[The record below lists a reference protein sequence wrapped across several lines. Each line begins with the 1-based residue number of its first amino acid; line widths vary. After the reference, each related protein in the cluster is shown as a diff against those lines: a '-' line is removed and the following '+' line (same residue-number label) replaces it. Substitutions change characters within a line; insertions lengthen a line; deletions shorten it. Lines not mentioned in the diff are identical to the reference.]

1 MGWRC
6 VPGPRRE
13 GRDDARVF
21 ASSAALGAGA
31 IRAALRV
38 SLPLALLVPSG
49 LLAAQRVTIRGTVID
64 AESGQ
69 GIEGAEVLVRSTQ
82 LRTFTDARG
91 RFELTLPE
99 QSEPVRL
106 VVVAG
111 LYRTVEREIDPG
123 TADREPPTIPLEKML
138 FELPGV
144 TVTASRGNVRPG
156 EAPVSV
162 SVIGRDELRNRDVTS
177 LDQALPFAQGITFN
191 AGHMD
196 IRGSSGIAR
205 GVGSRVLML
214 LDGHR
219 ALANVGS
226 SIDFGLLPLLDVE
239 RIEIVKGPH
248 STLFGTNAMGGV
260 VNVITRPPVDGART
274 VVRGYYGIFDTPGER
289 DFTEELLSMRGLQIQ
304 HSRQIGRTGATVFV
318 GREGSDGFRQ
328 NGGVERWRLRARTVF
343 GAETTTPVETFV
355 NWKHEDAEEFFTWL
369 SPERPLEVAPAQL
382 GDWKRNISLVVGMTA
397 TPVATPAVKLQARP
411 QVQHVR
417 SQNNFHDNRDF
428 HRSTRWGTDVQL
440 SRTTGGRHSFTT
452 GAEASYTEISSNFL
466 SPTPTVTD
474 LAFFLQDEIELSDR
488 LRGTTGVRMDLH
500 RASSVEDDFSINP
513 KIGLA
518 YEPSDRIS
526 LRTSLSRGYRAP
538 SISEQYSST
547 VVFGFRV
554 VPNLELRGES
564 AWAGEV
570 GATMNPLNWLWFDA
584 GIFWS
589 EYEGLI
595 EVSAAPGQVLT
606 FQFRNVSEARV
617 RGIDAG
623 ARVGIIRDMLN
634 LSATYL
640 YLDTEDK
647 RTGTPLVYRSAH
659 NLTSTLSAW
668 ADRVAL
674 DLRYRSRADQ
684 VLAYPLDE
692 RGDITILDLRMGTT
706 VMDVDVQTKVENVLQ
721 AEYVDVQERNPGA
734 TRSFRITLTS
744 RF

>member
-1 MGWRC
+1 MGWRFS
-6 VPGPRRE
+6 PGLRR
-13 GRDDARVF
+13 GRPDGAGVF
-21 ASSAALGAGA
+21 ALSAALGARSR
-31 IRAALRV
+31 RAALRV
-38 SLPLALLVPSG
+38 ALALAPLVPHG
-49 LLAAQRVTIRGTVID
+49 LLAAQEVTIRGRVID
-64 AESGQ
+64 SESGQ
-69 GIEGAEVLVRSTQ
+69 GIEGAQVLVRALQ
-82 LRTFTDARG
+82 LRTLTDAEG
-91 RFELTLPE
+91 RFELTLPDE
-99 QSEPVRL
+99 NGPVRL
-106 VVVAG
+106 TVVAG

-123 TADREPPTIPLEKML
+123 AAVREPPTIALEKML

-144 TVTASRGNVRPG
+144 TVTASRGNARPG

-177 LDQALPFAQGITFN
+177 LNEALPFAQGVTFN
-191 AGHMD
+191 AGQMD

-260 VNVITRPPVDGART
+260 VNVITRPPVDGERT
-274 VVRGYYGIFDTPGER
+274 IVRGYYGIFDTPGER

-304 HSRQIGRTGATVFV
+304 HSRQIGRAGTTVFV

-328 NGGVERWRLRARTVF
+328 NGGVERWRFRAKTAF
-343 GAETTTPVETFV
+343 GAETTTPWEVFL
-355 NWKHEDAEEFFTWL
+355 NWKHEEAEEFFTWL
-369 SPERPLEVAPAQL
+369 SPERPLEVEPQQL
-382 GDWKRNISLVVGMTA
+382 GDWKRDIALVLGMTA
-397 TPVATPAVKLQARP
+397 TPVVTPALRLQLRP
-411 QVQHVR
+411 QLQHVR
-417 SQNNFHDNRDF
+417 SQNYFHDNDDF

-440 SRTTGGRHSFTT
+440 SRFTGGRHSFTT

-466 SPTPTVTD
+466 EPTPTTTD
-474 LAFFLQDEIELSDR
+474 LAFFLQDEIEISDR
-488 LRGTTGVRMDLH
+488 VRGTTGVRLDLH
-500 RASSVEDDFSINP
+500 RASSAENDFSINP
-513 KIGLA
+513 KIGLV
-518 YEPSDRIS
+518 YEPTDRLS

-538 SISEQYSST
+538 SVAEQYSST

-564 AWAGEV
+564 AWASEV
-570 GATMNPLNWLWFDA
+570 GATMSPRNWLWFDV
-584 GIFWS
+584 GLFWS
-589 EYEGLI
+589 EYDELI
-595 EVSAAPGQVLT
+595 EVSAAPNQVLT
-606 FQFRNVSEARV
+606 FQFRNVAEARV

-623 ARVGIIRDMLN
+623 AKVGIIPEKLN
-634 LSATYL
+634 LQTTYL
-640 YLDTEDK
+640 YLDTQDK
-647 RTGTPLVYRSAH
+647 RTGRRLVYRSDH
-659 NLTSTLSAW
+659 NLTTTLSAW
-668 ADRVAL
+668 AERVAL

-684 VLAYPLDE
+684 VLAFPLDE
-692 RGDITILDLRMGTT
+692 RGDITLVDLRMGTT
-706 VMDVDVQTKVENVLQ
+706 VMDVDVQAKIENVLQ

>member
-1 MGWRC
+1 MGWRF
-6 VPGPRRE
+6 VPGARRE
-13 GRDDARVF
+13 RRYGARVF
-21 ASSAALGAGA
+21 ALCAALSAGTR
-31 IRAALRV
+31 RAALRI
-38 SLPLALLVPSG
+38 SLSLALLVPHG
-49 LLAAQRVTIRGTVID
+49 LLAAQEVTIRGRVID
-64 AESGQ
+64 SESGE
-69 GIEGAEVLVRSTQ
+69 GIEGAQVLVRALQ
-82 LRTFTDARG
+82 LRTLTDADG
-91 RFELTLPE
+91 RFDLTLPDE
-99 QSEPVRL
+99 NGPVRL
-106 VVVAG
+106 TVVAG
-111 LYRTVEREIDPG
+111 LYRTVEREIDPR
-123 TADREPPTIPLEKML
+123 AAVREPPTIALEKML

-144 TVTASRGNVRPG
+144 TVTASRGNARPG

-177 LDQALPFAQGITFN
+177 LNEALPFAQGVTFN
-191 AGHMD
+191 AGQMD

-260 VNVITRPPVDGART
+260 VNVITRPPVDGERT
-274 VVRGYYGIFDTPGER
+274 IVRGYYGIFDTPGER

-304 HSRQIGRTGATVFV
+304 HSRQIGRAGTTVFV

-328 NGGVERWRLRARTVF
+328 NGGVERWRFRAKSVF
-343 GAETTTPVETFV
+343 GAETTTPWEVFL
-355 NWKHEDAEEFFTWL
+355 NWKHEEAEEFFTWL
-369 SPERPLEVAPAQL
+369 SPDRPLEVEPQQL
-382 GDWKRNISLVVGMTA
+382 GDWKRDIALVVGMTA
-397 TPVATPAVKLQARP
+397 TPVVTPALRLQLRP

-417 SQNNFHDNRDF
+417 SQNYFHDNEDF

-440 SRTTGGRHSFTT
+440 SRFTGGRHSFTT

-466 SPTPTVTD
+466 EPTPTTTD
-474 LAFFLQDEIELSDR
+474 LALFLQDEIEISGR
-488 LRGTTGVRMDLH
+488 VRGTTGVRLDLH
-500 RASSVEDDFSINP
+500 RASSAEDDFSINP
-513 KIGLA
+513 KIGLV
-518 YEPSDRIS
+518 YEPTDRLS

-538 SISEQYSST
+538 SVAEQYSST

-564 AWAGEV
+564 AWASEV
-570 GATMNPLNWLWFDA
+570 GATMSPRNWLWFDV
-584 GIFWS
+584 GLFWS
-589 EYEGLI
+589 EYDELI
-595 EVSAAPGQVLT
+595 EVSAAPNQVLT
-606 FQFRNVSEARV
+606 FQFRNVAEARV

-623 ARVGIIRDMLN
+623 AKVGIIPEKLN
-634 LSATYL
+634 LQTTYL

-647 RTGTPLVYRSAH
+647 RTGRPLVYRSDH
-659 NLTSTLSAW
+659 NLTTTLSAW
-668 ADRVAL
+668 AERVAL
-674 DLRYRSRADQ
+674 DVRYRSRADQ
-684 VLAYPLDE
+684 VLAFPLDE
-692 RGDITILDLRMGTT
+692 RGDITLVDLRMGAT
-706 VMDVDVQTKVENVLQ
+706 VMDVDVQAKIENVLQ

>member
-1 MGWRC
+1 M
-6 VPGPRRE
+6 
-13 GRDDARVF
+13 F
-21 ASSAALGAGA
+21 ALSAALGAWSL
-31 IRAALRV
+31 RAALRV
-38 SLPLALLVPSG
+38 SLAVALVVPPG
-49 LLAAQRVTIRGTVID
+49 LLAAQEVTIRGRVVD
-64 AESGQ
+64 SESEA
-69 GIEGAEVLVRSTQ
+69 GIEGAQVLVRAMQ
-82 LRTFTDARG
+82 LRTLTDADG
-91 RFELTLPE
+91 RFELTLTD
-99 QSEPVRL
+99 QDGRVRL
-106 VVVAG
+106 VVAAG
-111 LYRTVEREIDPG
+111 FYRTVEREIDPG
-123 TADREPPTIPLEKML
+123 VAVREPPTISLEKML

-144 TVTASRGNVRPG
+144 TVTASRGNARPG

-162 SVIGRDELRNRDVTS
+162 SVIGRDELRSRDVTS
-177 LDQALPFAQGITFN
+177 LDEALPFAQGVTFN

-260 VNVITRPPVDGART
+260 VNVITRPPVDGTRT
-274 VVRGYYGIFDTPGER
+274 IVRGYYGIFDTPGER

-304 HSRQIGRTGATVFV
+304 HSRQIGRAGTTVFV

-328 NGGVERWRLRARTVF
+328 NGGVERWRFRAKSVF
-343 GAETTTPVETFV
+343 GAETTSPWEVFL
-355 NWKHEDAEEFFTWL
+355 NWKHEEAEEFFTWL
-369 SPERPLEVAPAQL
+369 SPERPLEVEPSQL
-382 GDWKRNISLVVGMTA
+382 GDWKRDIALVLGMTA
-397 TPVATPAVKLQARP
+397 TPVVTPALKLQIRP

-417 SQNNFHDNRDF
+417 SQNYFHDNDDF

-440 SRTTGGRHSFTT
+440 SRFTGGRHSFTT

-466 SPTPTVTD
+466 EPTPTTTD
-474 LAFFLQDEIELSDR
+474 LALFLQDEIEISDR
-488 LRGTTGVRMDLH
+488 VRGTTGVRLDMH
-500 RASSVEDDFSINP
+500 RASSAEDDFSINP
-513 KIGLA
+513 KIGLV
-518 YEPSDRIS
+518 YEPSDRFS

-538 SISEQYSST
+538 SVSEQYSST

-554 VPNLELRGES
+554 IPNLELRGES
-564 AWAGEV
+564 AWASEL
-570 GATMNPLNWLWFDA
+570 GATMSPRNWLWFDV
-584 GIFWS
+584 GLFWS
-589 EYEGLI
+589 EYEELI
-595 EVSAAPGQVLT
+595 EVSGAPGRVLT
-606 FQFRNVSEARV
+606 FQFRNVAEARV

-623 ARVGIIRDMLN
+623 AKVAIIPEKLT
-634 LSATYL
+634 LQTTYL

-647 RTGTPLVYRSAH
+647 RTGRPLVYRSDH
-659 NLTSTLSAW
+659 NLTTTLSAW
-668 ADRVAL
+668 AERLAL

-684 VLAYPLDE
+684 VLAFPLDE
-692 RGDITILDLRMGTT
+692 RGDITLLDLRMGTT
-706 VMDVDVQTKVENVLQ
+706 LMDVDVQAKVENLLQ

>member
-1 MGWRC
+1 ML
-6 VPGPRRE
+6 
-13 GRDDARVF
+13 
-21 ASSAALGAGA
+21 SAAFGARGR
-31 IRAALRV
+31 RAALRF
-38 SLPLALLVPSG
+38 SLSLALVVPPG
-49 LLAAQRVTIRGTVID
+49 LLAAQEVTIRGRVVD
-64 AESGQ
+64 SESGA
-69 GIEGAEVLVRSTQ
+69 GIAGAQVLVRALQ
-82 LRTFTDARG
+82 LRTLTDAEG
-91 RFELTLPE
+91 RFELTLTDR
-99 QSEPVRL
+99 SEPVRL
-106 VVVAG
+106 AVVAG
-111 LYRTVEREIDPG
+111 LYRTVEREMDPG
-123 TADREPPTIPLEKML
+123 AAVREPPTIALEKML

-144 TVTASRGNVRPG
+144 TVTASRGNARPG

-162 SVIGRDELRNRDVTS
+162 SVIGRDELRSRDVTS
-177 LDQALPFAQGITFN
+177 LNEALPFAQGVTFN
-191 AGHMD
+191 AGQMD

-260 VNVITRPPVDGART
+260 VNVITRPPVDGSRT
-274 VVRGYYGIFDTPGER
+274 IVRGYYGIFDTPGER

-304 HSRQIGRTGATVFV
+304 HSRQIGRAGATAFI

-328 NGGVERWRLRARTVF
+328 NGGVERWRFRAKTVF
-343 GAETTTPVETFV
+343 GAETTTPWEVFL
-355 NWKHEDAEEFFTWL
+355 NWKHEEAEEFFTWL
-369 SPERPLEVAPAQL
+369 SPERPLEVEPSQL
-382 GDWKRNISLVVGMTA
+382 GDYKRDIAVVVGMTA
-397 TPVATPAVKLQARP
+397 TPVVTPALRLQLRP
-411 QVQHVR
+411 QVQLVR
-417 SQNNFHDNRDF
+417 SQNYFHDNDDF

-440 SRTTGGRHSFTT
+440 SRFTGGRHSFTT

-466 SPTPTVTD
+466 EPTPTTTD
-474 LAFFLQDEIELSDR
+474 LAVFLQDEIEISDR
-488 LRGTTGVRMDLH
+488 VRGTTGVRLDLH
-500 RASSVEDDFSINP
+500 RASSAENDFSINP

-518 YEPSDRIS
+518 YEPSDRLS

-538 SISEQYSST
+538 SVAEQYSST

-564 AWAGEV
+564 AWASEV
-570 GATMNPLNWLWFDA
+570 GATMSPRNWLWFDV
-584 GIFWS
+584 GLFWS
-589 EYEGLI
+589 EYEELI
-595 EVSAAPGQVLT
+595 EVSGAPGQVLT
-606 FQFRNVSEARV
+606 FQFRNVAEARV

-623 ARVGIIRDMLN
+623 AKVGIIPGKLT
-634 LSATYL
+634 LQTTYL

-647 RTGTPLVYRSAH
+647 RTGRPLVYRSDH
-659 NLTSTLSAW
+659 NLTTTLSTW
-668 ADRVAL
+668 AERLAL

-684 VLAYPLDE
+684 VLAFPLDD
-692 RGDITILDLRMGTT
+692 RGDITLVDLRMGTT
-706 VMDVDVQTKVENVLQ
+706 VMDVEVQAKVENVLQ

>member
-6 VPGPRRE
+6 VPRARRKRR
-13 GRDDARVF
+13 GGTWAFAR
-21 ASSAALGAGA
+21 SAALGAHLH
-31 IRAALRV
+31 RVALPI
-38 SLPLALLVPSG
+38 SLVLALAVPAG
-49 LLAAQRVTIRGTVID
+49 LLAAQEVTIRGRVVD
-64 AESGQ
+64 SESGA
-69 GIEGAEVLVRSTQ
+69 GIEGAEVLVRAMQ
-82 LRTFTDARG
+82 LRTLTDAEG
-91 RFELTLPE
+91 RFELTLPD
-99 QSEPVRL
+99 QDGQVRL

-123 TADREPPTIPLEKML
+123 TAVREPPTISLERML

-144 TVTASRGNVRPG
+144 TVTASRGNARPG

-162 SVIGRDELRNRDVTS
+162 SVIGRDELRSRDVTS
-177 LDQALPFAQGITFN
+177 LNEALPFAQGVTFN
-191 AGHMD
+191 AGQMD

-260 VNVITRPPVDGART
+260 VNVITRPPVDGSRT
-274 VVRGYYGIFDTPGER
+274 IVRGYYGIFDTPGER

-304 HSRQIGRTGATVFV
+304 HSRQIGRAGTTVFV

-328 NGGVERWRLRARTVF
+328 NGGVERWRFRAKSVF
-343 GAETTTPVETFV
+343 GAETTSPWEVFL
-355 NWKHEDAEEFFTWL
+355 NWKHEEAEEFFTWL
-369 SPERPLEVAPAQL
+369 SPERPLEVEPSQL
-382 GDWKRNISLVVGMTA
+382 GDWKRDIAVVVGMTA
-397 TPVATPAVKLQARP
+397 TPVVTPALRLQLRP

-417 SQNNFHDNRDF
+417 SQNYFHDNEDF

-440 SRTTGGRHSFTT
+440 SRFTGGRHSFTT

-466 SPTPTVTD
+466 EPTPTTTD
-474 LAFFLQDEIELSDR
+474 LALFLQDEIEISAR
-488 LRGTTGVRMDLH
+488 VRGTTGVRLDLH
-500 RASSVEDDFSINP
+500 RASSAESDFSINP
-513 KIGLA
+513 KIGLV
-518 YEPSDRIS
+518 YEPSDRLS

-538 SISEQYSST
+538 SVAEQYSST

-564 AWAGEV
+564 AWASEV
-570 GATMNPLNWLWFDA
+570 GATMSPRNWLWFDV
-584 GIFWS
+584 GLFWS
-589 EYEGLI
+589 EYDELI
-595 EVSAAPGQVLT
+595 EVSGAPGQVLT
-606 FQFRNVSEARV
+606 FQFRNVAEARV

-623 ARVGIIRDMLN
+623 AKVGLIPEKLT
-634 LSATYL
+634 LQTTYL

-647 RTGTPLVYRSAH
+647 RTGRPLVYRSDH
-659 NLTSTLSAW
+659 NLTTTLSAW
-668 ADRVAL
+668 AERLAL
-674 DLRYRSRADQ
+674 DLRYRSRPDR
-684 VLAYPLDE
+684 VLAFPLDE
-692 RGDITILDLRMGTT
+692 RGDITLVDLRMGTT
-706 VMDVDVQTKVENVLQ
+706 LMDVDVQAKVENVLQ